1 MTIDEATLQQV
12 VEFHGHLCPGLAMG
26 VQAAEIALREIGPH
40 AQDEEVVAVTETDMC
55 GVDAIQFL
63 TGCTYGKGNLIHQDV
78 GKNAFTFYR
87 RSDGKA
93 IRIANRPDA
102 WQRDPEDEALFAKVR
117 CGEASDEELARFRE
131 LNEARSRRVLA
142 QWPDEL
148 FDVKPVDGEPPGKA
162 RIHASVACSVCG
174 EEVMETRVRRL
185 QGQELCG
192 PCFEASG
199 GR

>member
-12 VEFHGHLCPGLAMG
+12 VAFHGHLCPGLAMG
-26 VQAAEIALREIGPH
+26 VQAAGIALREIGPH
-40 AQDEEVVAVTETDMC
+40 AQDEEIVAVTETDMC

-63 TGCTYGKGNLIHQDV
+63 TGCTYGKGNLIHTDI

-93 IRIANRPDA
+93 IRIASRPDA
-102 WQRDPEDEALFAKVR
+102 WQRDPEHEALFATVR
-117 CGEASDEELARFRE
+117 SGGASDEERALSRE
-131 LNEARSRRVLA
+131 LHEALSRQVLA
-142 QWPDEL
+142 QSPDEL
-148 FDVKPVDGEPPGKA
+148 FDVKAVDSEPPGKA
-162 RIHASVACSVCG
+162 RIHASVACSACG
-174 EEVMETRVRRL
+174 EEVMETRVRLL